1 MTMVKVKPLE
11 QKRLLAIAGRHQ
23 IVTDRKIDDG
33 GSDAGCT
40 SGELLLVAIGS
51 CTTGSVRNFL
61 RASGLPTD
69 GLEVNVDFE
78 PSIQPGERSTI
89 SIVIGLPADILTRN
103 SEAILEAARGGGVV
117 GRMLLGS
124 HVALR
129 CQPV

>member
-1 MTMVKVKPLE
+1 MVKVRPLE
-11 QKRLLAIAGRHQ
+11 QKRLLATAGRHQ

-61 RASGLPTD
+61 RESGLPAD
-69 GLEVNVDFE
+69 GLEVNVEFE
-78 PSIQPGERSTI
+78 PSIRPSERDTI
-89 SIVIGLPADILTRN
+89 AIVIGLSADILAQN
-103 SEAILEAARGGGVV
+103 SDAILKAARGGGVV
-117 GRMLLGS
+117 SRMLLGP

>member
-1 MTMVKVKPLE
+1 MVKVRPLE
-11 QKRLLAIAGRHQ
+11 QKRLLATAGRHQ
-23 IVTDRKIDDG
+23 IVTDRKINDG

-61 RASGLPTD
+61 RGSGLPTD

-78 PSIQPGERSTI
+78 PSSQPGERDII
-89 SIVIGLPADILTRN
+89 SIVIWLPADILAQN

-117 GRMLLGS
+117 SRMLLGP
-124 HVALR
+124 HVVLR

>member
-1 MTMVKVKPLE
+1 MVKVRPLE
-11 QKRLLAIAGRHQ
+11 QKRLLATAGRHQ
-23 IVTDRKIDDG
+23 LITDRKIDDG

-69 GLEVNVDFE
+69 GLEVNVEFE
-78 PSIQPGERSTI
+78 PSIQPGERDTI
-89 SIVIGLPADILTRN
+89 AIVIGLPAEVLAEKSD
-103 SEAILEAARGGGVV
+103 AIFEAARGGGVV
-117 GRMLLGS
+117 SRMLLGS

>member
-1 MTMVKVKPLE
+1 MVKVRPLE
-11 QKRLLAIAGRHQ
+11 QKRLLATAGRHQ
-23 IVTDRKIDDG
+23 LITDRKIDDG

-69 GLEVNVDFE
+69 GIEVNVEFE
-78 PSIQPGERSTI
+78 PSIQPGERDTI
-89 SIVIGLPADILTRN
+89 VIVIGLPAEVLAEKSD
-103 SEAILEAARGGGVV
+103 AIFEAARGGGVV
-117 GRMLLGS
+117 SRMLLGS

>member
-1 MTMVKVKPLE
+1 MVKVRPLE
-11 QKRLLAIAGRHQ
+11 QKRLLATAGRHQ

-61 RASGLPTD
+61 QESGLPTD
-69 GLEVNVDFE
+69 GLEVNVEFE
-78 PSIQPGERSTI
+78 PSIRPSERDTI
-89 SIVIGLPADILTRN
+89 AIVIGLPAGVLAQQSD
-103 SEAILEAARGGGVV
+103 AILEAARGGGVV
-117 GRMLLGS
+117 SRVLLGS
-124 HVALR
+124 HLVLR